1 MSGSAADANG
11 KVRGAERR
19 TRVVHAR
26 FSAMEMAR
34 IEQAAQAA
42 ALTVSAFMR
51 SLTVEGAGVR
61 PFLTEADRLVL
72 GALLVDLRAVGVNL
86 DQLVRAANRSGPRP
100 DAQKAVIED
109 VQRVMAALLYELG
122 LFAGRRAS
130 VRKGGA

>member
-11 KVRGAERR
+11 KIRRAERR

-26 FSAMEMAR
+26 FSATEIAR

-51 SLTVEGAGVR
+51 SLSVEGAGVR
-61 PFLTEADRLVL
+61 PFFTEADRLVL

-86 DQLVRAANRSGPRP
+86 DQLVRAANRSGLRP
-100 DAQKAVIED
+100 DAQRAVIED
-109 VQRVMAALLYELG
+109 VQRAMAALLYELG
-122 LFAGRRAS
+122 LFAGRGAG